1 LEKCIGAAQREVA
14 IPTLNT
20 FHPQAQVCEM
30 FKNFIRM
37 LGPLGTFRGGENAA
51 VSDDTDD
58 EEHSHDRAERD
69 LHL

>member
-1 LEKCIGAAQREVA
+1 
-14 IPTLNT
+14 
-20 FHPQAQVCEM
+20 M